1 VTGFA
6 DLIPQSQPAYY
17 GSGHNTRATIGAT
30 WRWQFADVVD
40 GAGDAIDLS
49 AVTAVCEIVDNTG
62 AVVAE
67 PTVTGTALGA
77 LTIELDESVTA
88 TLDAGTYGWRLLID
102 GGADTWCVWNVGT
115 ASRPTSKFVIEA
127 A

>member
-1 VTGFA
+1 MTGFA

-40 GAGDAIDLS
+40 GADDAIDLS
-49 AVTAVCEIVDNTG
+49 GATAVCQIVDNSGT
-62 AVVAE
+62 VVAT
-67 PTVTGTALGA
+67 PTFTGTALG
-77 LTIELDESVTA
+77 TFVVELDEALTA
-88 TLDAGTYGWRLLID
+88 ALTDGTYKWRLLLD
-102 GGADTWCVWNVGT
+102 GGADTWCVWNAT
-115 ASRPTSKFVIEA
+115 NSKIMIEA

>member
-1 VTGFA
+1 MGVLA

-30 WRWQFADVVD
+30 WRWEWADVVD

-49 AVTAVCEIVDNTG
+49 GVTDTCEIVDSGGSVIAT
-62 AVVAE
+62 
-67 PTVTGTALGA
+67 PTFTGTALGA
-77 LTIELDESVTA
+77 FTVELDEADTA
-88 TLDAGTYGWRLLID
+88 ALDAGTYNWRLLLDD
-102 GGADTWCVWNVGT
+102 GTDTWCVWN
-115 ASRPTSKFVIEA
+115 ATSSKIVIEA